1 MGNGFKLKEWRFMLD
16 VRRKFF
22 TQRAARPWHFRPEGC
37 GCPIPG
43 GAQGQV
49 GWALG
54 SLSWWGQPA
63 HGSELKLDGL

>member
-1 MGNGFKLKEWRFMLD
+1 MLRGLERLSYEERLSPGTA
-16 VRRKFF
+16 V
-22 TQRAARPWHFRPEGC
+22 QRSC
-37 GCPIPG
+37 VCPIPG
-43 GAQGQV
+43 GAQAQV